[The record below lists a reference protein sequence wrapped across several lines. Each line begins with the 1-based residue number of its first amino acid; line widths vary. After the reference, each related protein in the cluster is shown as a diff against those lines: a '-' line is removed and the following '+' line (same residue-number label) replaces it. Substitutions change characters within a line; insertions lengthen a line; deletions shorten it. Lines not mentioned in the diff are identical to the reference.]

1 MVSGCTVLRYL
12 PVYQH
17 KMSAMTQ
24 WDETATCQWL
34 TRLGL
39 GQYGQQFS
47 NHKVR
52 GDVLPLLDHEALTEI
67 GVVSI
72 GHRIRILK
80 AIGSNW
86 KEVDSK
92 FLLQKV
98 SVIEAQIQKVT
109 EKCEKLRTDMM
120 PVFRMVKE
128 NEPLPSL
135 QKNASS
141 TSITTIGDQPMPD
154 IMSASQP
161 NLPLQ
166 RAHSISLASP
176 GIGKS
181 KRYSAIPAFS
191 SAKSPNQGH
200 PQLPFGRAPSIE
212 DPRQLRKTGGVTLL
226 TEELSQRAPNS
237 KVSMST
243 AYEPYKSFRVGMD
256 DPCHRVLPVV
266 MRHNGIIADSH
277 EYRLVVQYGDHER
290 TVADHEKPLHVYKE
304 LQDAGKRP
312 VFMLRHAV
320 TGVGQSASSTPGGV
334 L

>member
-1 MVSGCTVLRYL
+1 
-12 PVYQH
+12 
-17 KMSAMTQ
+17 MTQ
-24 WDETATCQWL
+24 WDDATTRQWL
-34 TRLGL
+34 NRLGL

-47 NHKVR
+47 SHNVR
-52 GDVLPLLDHEALTEI
+52 GDVLPLLDHEALSEI
-67 GVVSI
+67 GVQSI

-86 KEVDSK
+86 KEMDSRDM
-92 FLLQKV
+92 LQKI
-98 SVIEAQIQKVT
+98 SMMEGQLQKVT

-135 QKNASS
+135 QKNGSS
-141 TSITTIGDQPMPD
+141 TSITTIGDQPLPD
-154 IMSASQP
+154 MLSASQP
-161 NLPLQ
+161 NLSLQ
-166 RAHSISLASP
+166 KAHSISLASP

-191 SAKSPNQGH
+191 TAKSPNQGL
-200 PQLPFGRAPSIE
+200 PPLPFGRAPSTE
-212 DPRQLRKTGGVTLL
+212 DHRQLRKTGGVTLL
-226 TEELSQRAPNS
+226 TEELSQRPPNS

-256 DPCHRVLPVV
+256 DPCHKVLPVV
-266 MRHNGIIADSH
+266 MRHNGIVADSH

-320 TGVGQSASSTPGGV
+320 NGVGQSASSTPGGV